1 MPGTLTLHISAS
13 SAISDVDNVV
23 VSAEPVAFEGR
34 LKLCE
39 FGRSPANR
47 DVDTTAP
54 KFFQLRG
61 NQLLMGDSAS
71 SLNVFCVLNSGYL
84 IRDQPDSI
92 ISIFKPGKTKI
103 SLQAPSPD
111 EAKQWVTH
119 MRKALIGY
127 RIDKTILESRI
138 QQQAMVKKA
147 METSRELDDVVVD
160 DDDDDEDTDDDA
172 DDGLESAP
180 AADATGC
187 NSSEMVSWQGT
198 WHGPA
203 LKGGMRTGLGLYR
216 LGSIVYEGEW
226 DRDMMHGQGQMF
238 DEKTGVRYNGKWQNN
253 CQHGRGEVEFANG
266 DKYNGMLFHGR
277 IMGYGVL
284 TQKVTIDPAT
294 GKHLPFHQ
302 YRGEF
307 VDGVPTGH
315 GRMTWANGDVY
326 EGRFRDGVG
335 HGRGRLTY
343 ATVGQVHTG
352 CWHKGVLEYGEIQ
365 FTATGNVYRGQIQT
379 KPGDVTSGTLIYK
392 DGGAYEGTVAGE
404 SRHGTGKMT
413 WSNGDQYEGSWAN
426 DTMHGFGTLVRS
438 DQSRYSG
445 YFSKSRR
452 SGVGEFV
459 FGKRSYNGT
468 WNDDLPNGTG
478 VIMFANGNKYSGVWK
493 AGKRTGVGR
502 FTFARNKAVIDG
514 EFLDGKPHGQATF
527 ALEDGRCFKGT
538 FAGYMRIGKGTI
550 VLPDGRARVSQFVD
564 DREVDGSQLHGH
576 LVEEIAL
583 DDDIDDKPDDI
594 VLSSGK
600 KQHRAPS
607 EDELSLK
614 GDADVD
620 DVGVDI
626 PDFFDFSAGI
636 HARPISVDGFD
647 IFPVDEIDCPFV
659 KPVA

>member
-1 MPGTLTLHISAS
+1 MQLNACEIAPAPIPPLGPLLQARLCASPPLGQKVRHSHRVPFRRGLFRAASARHTSLPAKKVAKFAPPADRRYGWRIARALHGYLLVVRRRRRSMPGTLTLHISAS

-226 DRDMMHGQGQMF
+226 DRDMS
-238 DEKTGVRYNGKWQNN
+238 TGAVHAAVSSGANVRDNGVQCTAK
-253 CQHGRGEVEFANG
+253 GRCSTRRPVFG
-266 DKYNGMLFHGR
+266 
-277 IMGYGVL
+277 IMGNGR
-284 TQKVTIDPAT
+284 TTASTDAARSN
-294 GKHLPFHQ
+294 LPMAIS
-302 YRGEF
+302 
-307 VDGVPTGH
+307 T
-315 GRMTWANGDVY
+315 
-326 EGRFRDGVG
+326 
-335 HGRGRLTY
+335 
-343 ATVGQVHTG
+343 
-352 CWHKGVLEYGEIQ
+352 
-365 FTATGNVYRGQIQT
+365 TACSST
-379 KPGDVTSGTLIYK
+379 
-392 DGGAYEGTVAGE
+392 A
-404 SRHGTGKMT
+404 
-413 WSNGDQYEGSWAN
+413 GSW
-426 DTMHGFGTLVRS
+426 GTAS
-438 DQSRYSG
+438 
-445 YFSKSRR
+445 SRR
-452 SGVGEFV
+452 
-459 FGKRSYNGT
+459 R
-468 WNDDLPNGTG
+468 
-478 VIMFANGNKYSGVWK
+478 
-493 AGKRTGVGR
+493 
-502 FTFARNKAVIDG
+502 
-514 EFLDGKPHGQATF
+514 
-527 ALEDGRCFKGT
+527 
-538 FAGYMRIGKGTI
+538 
-550 VLPDGRARVSQFVD
+550 
-564 DREVDGSQLHGH
+564 
-576 LVEEIAL
+576 
-583 DDDIDDKPDDI
+583 
-594 VLSSGK
+594 
-600 KQHRAPS
+600 
-607 EDELSLK
+607 
-614 GDADVD
+614 
-620 DVGVDI
+620 
-626 PDFFDFSAGI
+626 
-636 HARPISVDGFD
+636 
-647 IFPVDEIDCPFV
+647 
-659 KPVA
+659 